1 MRGPEKEE
9 KEEEEE
15 KAFLAFVA
23 MRRERERD
31 VWTNSL
37 QQDAKLKRGSSRR
50 ESLSARSFAL
60 LKSLCLVNT
69 FQLSPYNKV
78 LLFTLG
84 RTREPRLFRSPVANY
99 NGISVVHCSGYV
111 NPRDGHLLQCVEL
124 CFKFIVGKIGTGT
137 VRYSI
142 RSDHPLPHSHFAR
155 YLLDTY
161 LLSID

>member
-9 KEEEEE
+9 EEEEE

-60 LKSLCLVNT
+60 LKSPCLVNT
-69 FQLSPYNKV
+69 FQLSPV
-78 LLFTLG
+78 
-84 RTREPRLFRSPVANY
+84 
-99 NGISVVHCSGYV
+99 
-111 NPRDGHLLQCVEL
+111 
-124 CFKFIVGKIGTGT
+124 
-137 VRYSI
+137 
-142 RSDHPLPHSHFAR
+142 
-155 YLLDTY
+155 
-161 LLSID
+161 